1 MSRPRTT
8 PGPVPSAPRNA
19 PDTPRSAPRDTS
31 AAAPDAA
38 PAAAP
43 GTSPAPPREA
53 RGRRT
58 RDNAPWTAFGGDL
71 HLDLTERRAAGAG
84 LRAALEDALR
94 EAVQDG
100 RLAPGTRLPSS
111 RALGEDLGIAR
122 NTVVEAYGQLTA
134 EGWLGSRPGSG
145 TTVTERAAPRPA
157 GRPATV
163 RADRRPTGRHDLL
176 AGRPDLS
183 LFPRSAW
190 LASARRALAVAPHDA
205 FDYGSPLGRIELRQ
219 ALSDYL
225 ARVRGVRTDPDRLLV
240 CAGFGQGL
248 GLLAAALR
256 GRGAGRIAVEGYGL
270 PPQREVLRA
279 AGLGLAPLPL
289 DANGARTD
297 LLDGAGE
304 VGAGGTG
311 VAAGRLGAVLLTP
324 AHQFPTGAALAA
336 DRRAAAVRWARE
348 RDGYVIED
356 DYDGEFRYDRQP
368 LGAMQALDPD
378 RVVYGG
384 TAAKSLAPGLRL
396 AWLALPDE
404 LVEPVARLKALA
416 DTMSPVTD
424 QLTFAELITSGRY
437 DRHVRRCRLHYR
449 RRRDLLVAALAER
462 APQVRVTGIAAGL
475 HAVLQLPPGSRP
487 EAELLER
494 ARAAG
499 LVLTGL
505 DWYRAGPDAE
515 RAPGLP
521 AAPDARPYAAPG
533 TAPDTS
539 PDASPDTSPGTSP
552 NGAPNDAPDAP
563 PALVVGYATP
573 SDHAFPA
580 ALDTLC
586 GILRES

>member
-1 MSRPRTT
+1 MSRARTT
-8 PGPVPSAPRNA
+8 PGPGPSAPRNA
-19 PDTPRSAPRDTS
+19 PDTPRSAPRDTP
-31 AAAPDAA
+31 AAPPAA
-38 PAAAP
+38 PPGASPAAP
-43 GTSPAPPREA
+43 RGGRA
-53 RGRRT
+53 R
-58 RDNAPWTAFGGDL
+58 DHAPWTAFGGDL

-134 EGWLGSRPGSG
+134 EGWLGARPGSG
-145 TTVTERAAPRPA
+145 TTVADRAAPRTA
-157 GRPATV
+157 GRPAAV

-205 FDYGSPLGRIELRQ
+205 FDYGSPLGRIELRR
-219 ALSDYL
+219 ALCDYL

-289 DANGARTD
+289 DCDGARTD
-297 LLDGAGE
+297 LLDDLGGA
-304 VGAGGTG
+304 VGAGG
-311 VAAGRLGAVLLTP
+311 AGGTADRLGAVLLTP
-324 AHQFPTGAALAA
+324 AHQFPSGAALAA

-462 APQVRVTGIAAGL
+462 APEVRVTGIAAGL

-487 EAELLER
+487 EAEVLGR

-515 RAPGLP
+515 RPLDLPAPGTRP
-521 AAPDARPYAAPG
+521 DAAPDA
-533 TAPDTS
+533 APDTRPQDG
-539 PDASPDTSPGTSP
+539 PDAAPDTRP
-552 NGAPNDAPDAP
+552 PDGPTAP

-573 SDHAFPA
+573 SDRAFPA
-580 ALDTLC
+580 ALDALC
-586 GILRES
+586 EVLRES

>member
-19 PDTPRSAPRDTS
+19 PDTPRSAARDTS

-38 PAAAP
+38 PAATP
-43 GTSPAPPREA
+43 DVSPEVSPDAPREA
-53 RGRRT
+53 RGARARA
-58 RDNAPWTAFGGDL
+58 NAPWTAFGGDL
-71 HLDLTERRAAGAG
+71 HLDLTERRAAGVG

-145 TTVTERAAPRPA
+145 TTVAERAAPRPA

-289 DANGARTD
+289 DCNGARTD
-297 LLDGAGE
+297 LLDDLG
-304 VGAGGTG
+304 GAGGT
-311 VAAGRLGAVLLTP
+311 AERLGAVLLTP
-324 AHQFPTGAALAA
+324 AHQFPSGAALAA

-505 DWYRAGPDAE
+505 DWYRARPDAE
-515 RAPGLP
+515 RALDLS
-521 AAPDARPYAAPG
+521 AAPDARPDAAPHN
-533 TAPDTS
+533 ASDTS
-539 PDASPDTSPGTSP
+539 PNDTPG
-552 NGAPNDAPDAP
+552 DAPDAP

-580 ALDTLC
+580 ALDALC

>member
-1 MSRPRTT
+1 MSRPRTP
-8 PGPVPSAPRNA
+8 PGPAPSPH
-19 PDTPRSAPRDTS
+19 RS
-31 AAAPDAA
+31 
-38 PAAAP
+38 
-43 GTSPAPPREA
+43 PPRTA
-53 RGRRT
+53 RGTARGT
-58 RDNAPWTAFGGDL
+58 APWTAFGGDL
-71 HLDLTERRAAGAG
+71 HLDLGERRAAGAG

-134 EGWLGSRPGSG
+134 EGWLSSRRGSG
-145 TTVTERAAPRPA
+145 TTVAERAAPRPA
-157 GRPATV
+157 ARPVEV
-163 RADRRPTGRHDLL
+163 RAGRRPTGRHDLL

-190 LASARRALAVAPHDA
+190 LASARRALAVAPHEA
-205 FDYGSPLGRIELRQ
+205 FDYGSPLGRIELRR
-219 ALSDYL
+219 ALAGYL
-225 ARVRGVRTDPDRLLV
+225 ARVRGVRTDPDRLLI
-240 CAGFGQGL
+240 CSGFGQGL

-270 PPQREVLRA
+270 PPQRDTLRA

-289 DANGARTD
+289 DCSGARTD
-297 LLDGAGE
+297 LLAELSGAGE
-304 VGAGGTG
+304 GAG
-311 VAAGRLGAVLLTP
+311 GRLGAVLLTP

-336 DRRAAAVRWARE
+336 DRRAAAVRWARGH
-348 RDGYVIED
+348 DGYVIED

-404 LVEPVARLKALA
+404 LVEPVAALKEAA

-462 APQVRVTGIAAGL
+462 APRVRVTGIAAGL
-475 HAVLQLPPGSRP
+475 HAVLELPPGSLP
-487 EAELLER
+487 EAELMDR

-505 DWYRAGPDAE
+505 GWYLAG
-515 RAPGLP
+515 RN
-521 AAPDARPYAAPG
+521 AAPDAA
-533 TAPDTS
+533 
-539 PDASPDTSPGTSP
+539 
-552 NGAPNDAPDAP
+552 

-573 SDHAFPA
+573 PDHAFPA
-580 ALDTLC
+580 ALDALC
-586 GILRES
+586 EVLRTA

>member
-8 PGPVPSAPRNA
+8 SGPA
-19 PDTPRSAPRDTS
+19 RD
-31 AAAPDAA
+31 A
-38 PAAAP
+38 
-43 GTSPAPPREA
+43 
-53 RGRRT
+53 GR
-58 RDNAPWTAFGGDL
+58 DPAPWTAFGGDL
-71 HLDLTERRAAGAG
+71 HLDLGERRAAGAG

-134 EGWLGSRPGSG
+134 EGWLSSRQGSG
-145 TTVTERAAPRPA
+145 TTVAERAAPRPA
-157 GRPATV
+157 GRAVEV
-163 RADRRPTGRHDLL
+163 RAGVRPTGRHDLL

-190 LASARRALAVAPHDA
+190 LASARRALAVAPHEA
-205 FDYGSPLGRIELRQ
+205 FDYGSPLGRIELRR

-256 GRGAGRIAVEGYGL
+256 ERGAGRVAVEAYGL
-270 PPQREVLRA
+270 PPQRDALRA

-289 DANGARTD
+289 DCSGARTD
-297 LLDGAGE
+297 LLAELSGSRSAE
-304 VGAGGTG
+304 RE
-311 VAAGRLGAVLLTP
+311 AGRLGAVLLTP

-336 DRRAAAVRWARE
+336 ERRAAAVHWARE
-348 RDGYVIED
+348 YDGYVIED

-404 LVEPVARLKALA
+404 LVGPVARLKASA
-416 DTMSPVTD
+416 DTMSPVLD

-449 RRRDLLVAALAER
+449 HRRDRLVTALAER
-462 APQVRVTGIAAGL
+462 APRVKVTGIAAGL
-475 HAVLQLPPGSRP
+475 HAVLQLPPGSSP
-487 EAELLER
+487 EPELMDR

-505 DWYRAGPDAE
+505 GWYLTEHTP
-515 RAPGLP
+515 
-521 AAPDARPYAAPG
+521 APDAAP
-533 TAPDTS
+533 S
-539 PDASPDTSPGTSP
+539 
-552 NGAPNDAPDAP
+552 
-563 PALVVGYATP
+563 LVVGYATP
-573 SDHAFPA
+573 AEHAFPA
-580 ALDTLC
+580 AVDALC
-586 GILRES
+586 EVLRTA

>member
-19 PDTPRSAPRDTS
+19 PDTPRSAPRDGLGTGPGS
-31 AAAPDAA
+31 SGDARD
-38 PAAAP
+38 
-43 GTSPAPPREA
+43 GGA
-53 RGRRT
+53 R
-58 RDNAPWTAFGGDL
+58 DHAPWTAFGSDL
-71 HLDLTERRAAGAG
+71 HLDLTGRRAAGAG

-134 EGWLGSRPGSG
+134 EGWLGARPGSG
-145 TTVTERAAPRPA
+145 TTVAERAAPRPA
-157 GRPATV
+157 GRPAAV

-205 FDYGSPLGRIELRQ
+205 FDYGSPLGRIELRR

-279 AGLGLAPLPL
+279 AGLDLAPLPL
-289 DANGARTD
+289 DSHGARTD
-297 LLDGAGE
+297 LLDGPGGGGG
-304 VGAGGTG
+304 GAD
-311 VAAGRLGAVLLTP
+311 RLGAVLLTP

-449 RRRDLLVAALAER
+449 RRRDLLVTALAER

-515 RAPGLP
+515 RALGLP
-521 AAPDARPYAAPG
+521 APENRSGA
-533 TAPDTS
+533 APDT
-539 PDASPDTSPGTSP
+539 
-552 NGAPNDAPDAP
+552 APNAA

-573 SDHAFPA
+573 PDHAFPA
-580 ALDTLC
+580 ALDALC

>member
-8 PGPVPSAPRNA
+8 PGAAPGA
-19 PDTPRSAPRDTS
+19 PRSAPRETR
-31 AAAPDAA
+31 AA
-38 PAAAP
+38 
-43 GTSPAPPREA
+43 
-53 RGRRT
+53 
-58 RDNAPWTAFGGDL
+58 APWTAFGGDL
-71 HLDLTERRAAGAG
+71 HLDLGERRAAGAG

-100 RLAPGTRLPSS
+100 RLAPGARLPSS

-134 EGWLGSRPGSG
+134 EGWLSSRQGSG
-145 TTVTERAAPRPA
+145 TTVAERAAPRPA
-157 GRPATV
+157 GPAVGV
-163 RADRRPTGRHDLL
+163 RAGHRPTGRHDLL

-190 LASARRALAVAPHDA
+190 LASARRALAVAPHEA
-205 FDYGSPLGRIELRQ
+205 FDYGSPLGRIELRR
-219 ALSDYL
+219 ALADYL

-248 GLLAAALR
+248 ALLAAALR
-256 GRGAGRIAVEGYGL
+256 ERGVERVAVETYGL
-270 PPQREVLRA
+270 PPQRDTLRA

-289 DANGARTD
+289 DCAGARTD
-297 LLDGAGE
+297 LLAGAG
-304 VGAGGTG
+304 A
-311 VAAGRLGAVLLTP
+311 GAVLLTP

-336 DRRAAAVRWARE
+336 ERRAAAVRWARE
-348 RDGYVIED
+348 HDGYVIED

-368 LGAMQALDPD
+368 LGAMQALAPD

-404 LVEPVARLKALA
+404 LVEPVARLKASA
-416 DTMSPVTD
+416 DTMSPVID

-449 RRRDLLVAALAER
+449 RRRDLLVAALADR
-462 APQVRVTGIAAGL
+462 APHVRVTGIAAGL
-475 HAVLQLPPGSRP
+475 HAVLELPPGSLP
-487 EAELLER
+487 EPELMDR

-505 DWYRAGPDAE
+505 GWYLADRE
-515 RAPGLP
+515 L
-521 AAPDARPYAAPG
+521 
-533 TAPDTS
+533 
-539 PDASPDTSPGTSP
+539 
-552 NGAPNDAPDAP
+552 APDAP

-573 SDHAFPA
+573 TDRAFPA
-580 ALDTLC
+580 ALDALC
-586 GILRES
+586 GVLRTA